1 MARGKHKARSTGRR
15 TAVQEATIAQLESE
29 LAAELSTLAAAEA
42 ALARV
47 ESLKDD
53 LQGEQ
58 ASLASEAAEYASAL
72 KSERDF
78 LRRVY
83 ADARAHHSQVHAAW
97 GHFSDT
103 AMDLSP
109 GATRVEKIESFAR
122 VLGLNAWIAN
132 ETKNLSTEQVTRI
145 QRARGERT
153 GASDTTHESKRLSN
167 LVVLLDMG
175 ELGPSMIPSAYRDEL
190 VARGVVERDEEGA
203 HSIVDRAKLDADQQG
218 LLDEAA
224 ALAERIWHARA
235 DDLDAA
241 SMLVWGAGG
250 IISVPKDTRAPRGAL
265 GHIEVLG
272 KVVEAALGLSA
283 SLPLPSTLPKAREQY
298 VRQGPTKM
306 LTAWK
311 DVFDSRGRIAQ
322 RLALARHPFAQV
334 SSHPQPGQALASQNM
349 YARSAYSGWLNA
361 ETSTV
366 RGQVAVGLTAAAS
379 YWLPAG
385 QTAAFADSEP
395 MNDSDRREMI
405 MPYPQVFLAFAEP
418 LILEPTLPISAP
430 ADAERWKLLSALAHD
445 SLRGDVT
452 VGQFIS
458 DRDMSR
464 GNEAWLSMDIDGAI
478 EQIGAHIEGVLLL
491 ADEYGQPS
499 DLFAWCLAIPGAYGS
514 TLGRF
519 VIPASRSRTQYRDVV
534 DNLTAVVAWA
544 QWHEPD
550 GSTDV
555 PLGIPLSEVETQIS
569 TADFQRDAK
578 RSGAGIR
585 VIDIGSTHRGSNSLR
600 GSPDSDRDV
609 ARVTP
614 HFRRGHWRR
623 QRFGPGLEESKR
635 IRIAP
640 VLVNAHR
647 GGIAHRVYRLHP
659 DRIQSPARARSSAEV
674 GDGKAD

>member
-1 MARGKHKARSTGRR
+1 MARGKHKARSAGRR
-15 TAVQEATIAQLESE
+15 TAAQEATIAQFETELEAE
-29 LAAELSTLAAAEA
+29 VAALAAAEA
-42 ALARV
+42 ALIGVAG
-47 ESLKDD
+47 LKED
-53 LQGEQ
+53 LQAEQ
-58 ASLASEAAEYASAL
+58 AALASEAEGYASSL

-83 ADARAHHSQVHAAW
+83 ADARAHHSRVHAAW
-97 GHFSDT
+97 DHFGDA
-103 AMDLSP
+103 AMALAP
-109 GATRVEKIESFAR
+109 GTTGVEKIESFGR

-132 ETKNLSTEQVTRI
+132 GTKNLSTEQVTRI

-153 GASDTTHESKRLSN
+153 DASDSTHESKRLSN
-167 LVVLLDMG
+167 LVILFDMG
-175 ELGPSMIPSAYRDEL
+175 ELGPPLLSASYRDEL

-203 HSIVDRAKLDADQQG
+203 HALVDRAKLDQG
-218 LLDEAA
+218 EQTLLDEAV
-224 ALAERIWHARA
+224 ALADHVWHARA

-241 SMLVWGAGG
+241 AVRVWGAGG
-250 IISVPKDTRAPRGAL
+250 IVSVPKDIQAPRAAL
-265 GHIEVLG
+265 GHTEGLEEA
-272 KVVEAALGLSA
+272 VEPSSGLSSV
-283 SLPLPSTLPKAREQY
+283 SLPLPSTSATTRGHY
-298 VRQGPTKM
+298 ARQGPSSM
-306 LTAWK
+306 LAAWR

-322 RLALARHPFAQV
+322 RLGLARHPFAPA
-334 SSHPQPGQALASQNM
+334 SPHPQPGQALASQNM
-349 YARSAYSGWLNA
+349 YARSAYSGWLNDD
-361 ETSTV
+361 TSAV
-366 RGQVAVGLTAAAS
+366 RGQVAVGLTAGAA

-418 LILEPTLPISAP
+418 LILEATSPSSAP
-430 ADAERWKLLSALAHD
+430 ADAEQWKLLSAVAHD

-458 DRDMSR
+458 DRDISR
-464 GNEAWLSMDIDGAI
+464 GNEHWMSIDIDGAI
-478 EQIGAHIEGVLLL
+478 ERVGAHIEGVLLL
-491 ADEYGQPS
+491 ADEYGRPT

-514 TLGRF
+514 PLGRF
-519 VIPASRSRTQYRDVV
+519 VIPALRSTSQYRDAV

-550 GSTDV
+550 DSTDV
-555 PLGIPLSEVETQIS
+555 PLGIPLSEVEAQIS

-585 VIDIGSTHRGSNSLR
+585 VIDVGSTHRGSKTPRRPSD
-600 GSPDSDRDV
+600 GDRD
-609 ARVTP
+609 AAPVTP

-659 DRIQSPARARSSAEV
+659 DRVPKAERSPTSVSA
-674 GDGKAD
+674 GGN

>member
-1 MARGKHKARSTGRR
+1 MARGKHKARSAGRR
-15 TAVQEATIAQLESE
+15 TALQEATIAQLESE
-29 LAAELSTLAAAEA
+29 LEAETTALAAAEA
-42 ALARV
+42 ALTRV
-47 ESLKDD
+47 ESLKED

-58 ASLASEAAEYASAL
+58 ASLASEAAGYASAL

-83 ADARAHHSQVHAAW
+83 ADARAHHARVHAAW
-97 GHFSDT
+97 DHFGDA
-103 AMDLSP
+103 AMDLAP
-109 GATRVEKIESFAR
+109 GATNVEKIESFGR

-132 ETKNLSTEQVTRI
+132 EPKNLSTEQVTRI

-153 GASDTTHESKRLSN
+153 GASNATHESNRRSN
-167 LVVLLDMG
+167 LVILLDMG
-175 ELGPSMIPSAYRDEL
+175 ELGPSLISRKYRDEL
-190 VARGVVERDEEGA
+190 VASGVVERYAEGA
-203 HSIVDRAKLDADQQG
+203 HSLVDRAKLDTDQQA
-218 LLDEAA
+218 LFDEAVA
-224 ALAERIWHARA
+224 QADRIWRARA
-235 DDLDAA
+235 GDLDAA
-241 SMLVWGAGG
+241 AVLVWGVGG
-250 IISVPKDTRAPRGAL
+250 IVSVPDDTQAPRAAL
-265 GHIEVLG
+265 GHIETLDEGTDTV
-272 KVVEAALGLSA
+272 LGLSA
-283 SLPLPSTLPKAREQY
+283 VSLPLPSTSPTARGHY

-306 LTAWK
+306 LTAWR
-311 DVFDSRGRIAQ
+311 DVFDSRGRIAR
-322 RLALARHPFAQV
+322 RLGLTHHPFAPA
-334 SSHPQPGQALASQNM
+334 SPHPQPGQALASQNM
-349 YARSAYSGWLNA
+349 YARSAYAGWLNA
-361 ETSTV
+361 ETSAV
-366 RGQVAVGLTAAAS
+366 RGQVAVGLTAAAA

-418 LILEPTLPISAP
+418 LALDPTRPLSTP
-430 ADAERWKLLSALAHD
+430 EETEQWKLLSAVAHD

-458 DRDMSR
+458 DRDISR
-464 GNEAWLSMDIDGAI
+464 GNESWLSIDIDGAI
-478 EQIGAHIEGVLLL
+478 EQVGAQIEGVLLL
-491 ADEYGQPS
+491 SDEYGQPT
-499 DLFAWCLAIPGAYGS
+499 DLFAWCLAVPGAYGS
-514 TLGRF
+514 PLGRF
-519 VIPASRSRTQYRDVV
+519 VIPASRSTTQYRDVI

-550 GSTDV
+550 DSTDV
-555 PLGIPLSEVETQIS
+555 PLGIPLAEVEAQIS

-585 VIDIGSTHRGSNSLR
+585 VIDVGATNRGSRSSR
-600 GSPDSDRDV
+600 RSIDDDRDV
-609 ARVTP
+609 APVTP

-659 DRIQSPARARSSAEV
+659 DRVSSPERTGSVAAQVSRT
-674 GDGKAD
+674 D